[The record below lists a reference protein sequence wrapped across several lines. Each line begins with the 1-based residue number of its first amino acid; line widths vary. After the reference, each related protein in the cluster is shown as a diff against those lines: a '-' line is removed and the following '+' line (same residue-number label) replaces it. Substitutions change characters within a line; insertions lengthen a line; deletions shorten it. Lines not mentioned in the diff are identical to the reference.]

1 MTVKDFLKVFRN
13 PQVVV
18 DIVDMGDESIAKV
31 NANGKD
37 ILKDE
42 ISGREIYDIKVVNA
56 QNVKVI
62 VTEVDDSTN
71 DTPNTD
77 PTEPT
82 TNTDPV
88 DPADSTTNTEP
99 TGTP

>member
-62 VTEVDDSTN
+62 VTEVDEPTD
-71 DTPNTD
+71 DTSN
-77 PTEPT
+77 TEP

-88 DPADSTTNTEP
+88 DPNDP

>member
-1 MTVKDFLKVFRN
+1 MAVTVKDFLKLFRN

-18 DIVDMGDESIAKV
+18 DIVDMGDESIARV

-42 ISGREIYDIKVVNA
+42 ISGREIYDIKIVNA

-62 VTEVDDSTN
+62 VTEVEEVV
-71 DTPNTD
+71 
-77 PTEPT
+77 EPT
-82 TNTDPV
+82 TDPAT
-88 DPADSTTNTEP
+88 DPADP

>member
-1 MTVKDFLKVFRN
+1 MAVTVKDFLKLFRN

-18 DIVDMGDESIAKV
+18 DIVDMGDESIARV

-42 ISGREIYDIKVVNA
+42 ISGREIYDIKIINA
-56 QNVKVI
+56 GSVKII
-62 VTEVDDSTN
+62 VTEVEDV
-71 DTPNTD
+71 
-77 PTEPT
+77 
-82 TNTDPV
+82 V
-88 DPADSTTNTEP
+88 DPADPADP

>member
-62 VTEVDDSTN
+62 VTEVDDSTD

-82 TNTDPV
+82 NTDPV
-88 DPADSTTNTEP
+88 DPNDQ

>member
-1 MTVKDFLKVFRN
+1 MAVTVKDFLKLFRN

-18 DIVDMGDESIAKV
+18 DIVDMGDESIARV

-62 VTEVDDSTN
+62 VTEV
-71 DTPNTD
+71 
-77 PTEPT
+77 EEV
-82 TNTDPV
+82 V
-88 DPADSTTNTEP
+88 DPATDPATDPADP

>member
-1 MTVKDFLKVFRN
+1 MAVTVKDFLKLFRN

-42 ISGREIYDIKVVNA
+42 ISGREIYDIKIVNA

-62 VTEVDDSTN
+62 VTEVEET
-71 DTPNTD
+71 TD
-77 PTEPT
+77 
-82 TNTDPV
+82 TNTDPQT
-88 DPADSTTNTEP
+88 DPADP

>member
-1 MTVKDFLKVFRN
+1 MAVTVKDFLKLFRN

-18 DIVDMGDESIAKV
+18 DIVDMGDESIARV

-62 VTEVDDSTN
+62 VTEVEEAVDST
-71 DTPNTD
+71 TD
-77 PTEPT
+77 PAT
-82 TNTDPV
+82 
-88 DPADSTTNTEP
+88 DPADP

>member
-88 DPADSTTNTEP
+88 DPTTNTDP
-99 TGTP
+99 TGNP